1 MFFLEGFV
9 MKIDRRGFIG
19 ASVGAS
25 LGGGFS
31 GNVFGGEKKGFDY
44 SVLDAAL
51 KRPVLKRELFS
62 SAVKIA
68 SVDLY
73 KGGKYYFVRVR
84 SVDGA
89 EGIAVAHA
97 NAKFFYTIFNRLVRG
112 TFVGRDARDLDA
124 IIDSARRN
132 KYKMSGL
139 ILFSCIAWCEFAVL
153 DMLGKIAGK
162 STGEL
167 IGEILQKE
175 VKMYS
180 ASGNRGN
187 TPEEEIKVLKA
198 KLKESGTKAVKLK
211 VGGRMSNN
219 ADSRPGRT
227 EGLIKIVRKELGDD
241 VTIWADANGSYDAR
255 KGIEIG
261 KMLEDYGIEMFEEP
275 CPFDHLEDT
284 KKVADAISI
293 PVSGGEQ
300 EASTR
305 RFRWM
310 IANGAVQVV
319 QPDLHYFG
327 GFIRATRVARMAE
340 AAGMKVI
347 PHMSGS
353 GTGYVEAVHF
363 ASFTPNIGP
372 LMEYKGGIKQTG
384 KWYDPPLRFKDGAIN
399 VPKGPGMGVRID
411 KKVLSKAEKMV

>member
-1 MFFLEGFV
+1 MDIG
-9 MKIDRRGFIG
+9 RRGFIA

-25 LGGGFS
+25 LGS
-31 GNVFGGEKKGFDY
+31 GLSRNVFGCTEKGIDY
-44 SVLDAAL
+44 SALDAAL
-51 KRPVLKRELFS
+51 KRPVLKRSLFTS
-62 SAVKIA
+62 PVKIG
-68 SVDLY
+68 SVDLFRS
-73 KGGKYYFVRVR
+73 GKYSFVRVR
-84 SVDGA
+84 STDGA
-89 EGIAVAHA
+89 EGVTMTHGKAE
-97 NAKFFYTIFNRLVRG
+97 YLYPIFNQLVRG
-112 TFVGRDARDLDA
+112 CFVGKDSRDLDA
-124 IIDSARRN
+124 IVDSARRKN
-132 KYKMSGL
+132 YKLSGL
-139 ILFSCIAWCEFAVL
+139 ALYCCIAWCEFAVL

-167 IGEILQKE
+167 IGEIRQKE

-187 TPEEEIKVLKA
+187 TPEEEIKVLKG
-198 KLKESGTKAVKLK
+198 KIKKSGTKAVKFK

-227 EGLIKIVRKELGDD
+227 EGLIKIVRKALGDD
-241 VTIWADANGSYDAR
+241 VTIWADSNGSYDAR

-261 KMLEDYGIEMFEEP
+261 KMMEEYGIDMFEEP
-275 CPFDHLEDT
+275 CPFDHLEET
-284 KKVADAISI
+284 KQVADAISI

-300 EASTR
+300 EASLH

-327 GFIRATRVARMAE
+327 GFVRATRVARMAE
-340 AAGMKVI
+340 AAGLKVI
-347 PHMSGS
+347 PHMSGG
-353 GTGYVEAVHF
+353 GTGYVEVVHF
-363 ASFTPNIGP
+363 ASYTPNIGP
-372 LMEYKGGIKQTG
+372 FMEYKGGIGQTG

-411 KKVLSKAEKMV
+411 KKVLNAAEKMV

>member
-1 MFFLEGFV
+1 MNIG
-9 MKIDRRGFIG
+9 RRGFIG

-25 LGGGFS
+25 LGCGFS
-31 GNVFGGEKKGFDY
+31 GCAFDSREKGFDY
-44 SVLDAAL
+44 SALDAAL
-51 KRPVLKRELFS
+51 KRPVLKRSLFTS
-62 SAVKIA
+62 PVKIA

-73 KGGKYYFVRVR
+73 KSGKYSFVRVR
-84 SVDGA
+84 STDGA
-89 EGIAVAHA
+89 EGIAVT
-97 NAKFFYTIFNRLVRG
+97 NSKAKTVYPILNQLVRKEFIG
-112 TFVGRDARDLDA
+112 KDARDLDA
-124 IIDSARRN
+124 IVDAAVKHN
-132 KYKMSGL
+132 YKMSGL
-139 ILFSCIAWCEFAVL
+139 ALYCCIAWCEFATL

-167 IGEILQKE
+167 LGEIRQRE

-187 TPEEEIKVLKA
+187 TPEEEVEVLRGKIR
-198 KLKESGTKAVKLK
+198 KSGTKAVKFK

-241 VTIWADANGSYDAR
+241 VTIWADANGSYDAP
-255 KGIEIG
+255 KGIEVG
-261 KMLEDYGIEMFEEP
+261 KMLDEYGIDMFEEP
-275 CPFDHLEDT
+275 CPLDHLEET
-284 KKVADAISI
+284 KQVADAISI

-300 EASTR
+300 EASTH

-327 GFIRATRVARMAE
+327 GYVRATRIARMAE
-340 AAGMKVI
+340 AAGLKVV
-347 PHMSGS
+347 PHMSGG
-353 GTGYVEAVHF
+353 GTGYVEVVHF
-363 ASFTPNIGP
+363 ASFTPNIGAF
-372 LMEYKGGIKQTG
+372 MEYKGGVEQTG
-384 KWYDPPLRFKDGAIN
+384 KWYDPPLRFKNGALN

-411 KKVLSKAEKMV
+411 KKVLSAAKKMV

>member
-1 MFFLEGFV
+1 
-9 MKIDRRGFIG
+9 MKIGRRGFIA

-25 LGGGFS
+25 LGSGLS
-31 GNVFGGEKKGFDY
+31 GNVLGSEKKAVNY
-44 SVLDAAL
+44 SALDAAL
-51 KRPVLKRELFS
+51 KRPVLKRQLFNS
-62 SAVKIA
+62 PVKIA

-73 KGGKYYFVRVR
+73 KSGRYFFVRVR
-84 SVDGA
+84 STDGA
-89 EGIAVAHA
+89 EGIAVVHA
-97 NAKFFYTIFNRLVRG
+97 NAKYFYPIFNQLVRG
-112 TFVGRDARDLDA
+112 NFIGKDARNLDA
-124 IIDSARRN
+124 LVDGARLK

-139 ILFSCIAWCEFAVL
+139 ILYSCIAWCEFAVL

-167 IGEILQKE
+167 LGEIRQKE

-180 ASGNRGN
+180 ASSNRKN
-187 TPEEEIKVLKA
+187 TPEEEIKVLK
-198 KLKESGTKAVKLK
+198 KKIKESGVKAVKFK

-241 VTIWADANGSYDAR
+241 ITIRADSNGSYDAK

-261 KMLEDYGIEMFEEP
+261 KMLADYGIEMFEEP
-275 CPFDHLEDT
+275 CPFDHLT

-327 GFIRATRVARMAE
+327 GFIRATRVARMAKV
-340 AAGMKVI
+340 AGMTVI

-353 GTGYVEAVHF
+353 GTGYVEVVHF
-363 ASFTPNIGP
+363 ASFTPNIGH

-411 KKVLSKAEKMV
+411 KKVLDNAEKMI